1 MQAIILAAGMG
12 RRLGELTRYDTK
24 CMIEVN
30 GIQIIDRL
38 LANLAVARL
47 SRIVLVIGFQ
57 GDKLRAY
64 LGNEYCGIPIYYLEN
79 PYYAYT
85 NNIYSLF
92 LARHHLAS
100 DDTLLLESDIVFEKR
115 ILERVLEEPYPDVAV
130 VDRYKSWMDGT
141 MVTVDE
147 KQFIVDFVSK
157 HTFSYEKTSTY
168 FKTVNIYRFS
178 KEFSVGKY
186 VPFLEAYCKCFDN
199 SAYYEQ
205 ILAVLSLL
213 DKAGLK
219 ALPLEGEKWYEI
231 DDMQDLDI
239 AETLFGKKEGL
250 LPGYQK
256 RYGGYWRFPFLLD
269 FAYLVNPHFPT
280 ERMLEELK
288 ANFDKLLRQYPS
300 GSYVNRRLV
309 AKHWSIPAEAVAV
322 GNGAAELIRK
332 LMELLPGRMGVILPT
347 FEEYLVRDDR
357 IETFLPLGPGYRYTV
372 SDLKTFFED
381 KGVTSLLLLN
391 PDNPSGNSIPYEDLI
406 SLAGWTQERSIRL
419 IVDESFIDFSEGG
432 EETSLIDD
440 KILKEYNHLV
450 VIKSLSKSHGIPGL
464 RLGIAVSGDHKLM
477 DELQQK
483 LPVWNINSLAEY
495 YLQILDKYTI
505 AYRQACA
512 RFREERALFFEELQE
527 VGYLAVFPS
536 QANFFLCEVTHKYSA
551 RELAEVLLR
560 EHDILVKD
568 CSLKRGMYGKQY
580 IRIAIRSK
588 EENRYLTGILKYKL

>member
-30 GIQIIDRL
+30 GIRIIDRL

-79 PYYAYT
+79 PYYAHT

-115 ILERVLEEPYPDVAV
+115 ILERVLEEPYPNVAV

-256 RYGGYWRFPFLLD
+256 RYGGYCL
-269 FAYLVNPHFPT
+269 
-280 ERMLEELK
+280 
-288 ANFDKLLRQYPS
+288 S
-300 GSYVNRRLV
+300 
-309 AKHWSIPAEAVAV
+309 
-322 GNGAAELIRK
+322 
-332 LMELLPGRMGVILPT
+332 
-347 FEEYLVRDDR
+347 
-357 IETFLPLGPGYRYTV
+357 
-372 SDLKTFFED
+372 
-381 KGVTSLLLLN
+381 
-391 PDNPSGNSIPYEDLI
+391 
-406 SLAGWTQERSIRL
+406 
-419 IVDESFIDFSEGG
+419 
-432 EETSLIDD
+432 
-440 KILKEYNHLV
+440 
-450 VIKSLSKSHGIPGL
+450 SLSK
-464 RLGIAVSGDHKLM
+464 
-477 DELQQK
+477 
-483 LPVWNINSLAEY
+483 LAFSSSS
-495 YLQILDKYTI
+495 ILS
-505 AYRQACA
+505 
-512 RFREERALFFEELQE
+512 
-527 VGYLAVFPS
+527 VGKCGF
-536 QANFFLCEVTHKYSA
+536 T
-551 RELAEVLLR
+551 R
-560 EHDILVKD
+560 
-568 CSLKRGMYGKQY
+568 
-580 IRIAIRSK
+580 
-588 EENRYLTGILKYKL
+588 

>member
-30 GIQIIDRL
+30 GIRIIDRL

-79 PYYAYT
+79 PYYAHT

-256 RYGGYWRFPFLLD
+256 RYGGYWRFPFLFD

-309 AKHWSIPAEAVAV
+309 AKHWNIPAEAVAV

-391 PDNPSGNSIPYEDLI
+391 PDNPSGNSIPYKDLI
-406 SLAGWTQERSIRL
+406 SFALFIITIPSLIEGICVRDNFLKSDDFGVRCIFKGKVGLLTVFLGALLCGKSPVSGSDAMPVFRCYPPSAFVLMPALCPLPKTIVNL
-419 IVDESFIDFSEGG
+419 IVDFAECFSG
-432 EETSLIDD
+432 
-440 KILKEYNHLV
+440 YNKSLV
-450 VIKSLSKSHGIPGL
+450 V
-464 RLGIAVSGDHKLM
+464 D
-477 DELQQK
+477 
-483 LPVWNINSLAEY
+483 
-495 YLQILDKYTI
+495 
-505 AYRQACA
+505 
-512 RFREERALFFEELQE
+512 
-527 VGYLAVFPS
+527 PS
-536 QANFFLCEVTHKYSA
+536 TDNRV
-551 RELAEVLLR
+551 ELAN
-560 EHDILVKD
+560 
-568 CSLKRGMYGKQY
+568 Q
-580 IRIAIRSK
+580 
-588 EENRYLTGILKYKL
+588 GILLCRFVTLDDFAHLF